1 MAKVRNI
8 VEMIKSQVETGREVV
23 GLIAESKVNANKRY
37 ALKNVNQGTYTF
49 EEVVPEDEDRTP
61 DTIKV
66 NESNAQVMRYIVNPN
81 AKPAPEAELKDGKL
95 FVAGKEIPT
104 GDLEVVKIF
113 GGIEGNLFV
122 GVKTQGEELNVY
134 MYDVQFDKFTE
145 QRFVDGSTFAVNLDG
160 KLFLVENVIEEVTK
174 KDVHGKDLVDADG
187 NPVKGK
193 VAKSVSVYNAT
204 NYGLMPTPIGD
215 DEYDEYDEYDDEE
228 DYDCYDPFNSVH
240 LLPISNIRLIEQ
252 GHRKDI
258 AVFTQYEEDE
268 EGFICESEKTVV
280 RLFEYDFA
288 NLVRNQ
294 VGTYVLNSADAE
306 IYLGGSFGRAP
317 VTTVVDDGQLIIND
331 RFGCKIID
339 KAEVVDAIKNHPY
352 FCATDVRKDDEDR
365 NVVKFIYANRDNEL
379 AAFELVNTD
388 RGQLVT
394 LC

>member
-1 MAKVRNI
+1 MAKVKNI
-8 VEMIKSQVETGREVV
+8 VEMINGQQLTGREVL

-49 EEVVPEDEDRTP
+49 EEVVPEDEERTP
-61 DTIKV
+61 DIIKI

-81 AKPAPEAELKDGKL
+81 PKPAPEAELKDGKL
-95 FVAGKEIPT
+95 FVAGKEVPT
-104 GDLEVVKIF
+104 GDLEIVKIF
-113 GGIEGNLFV
+113 GGIEGKLFV

-134 MYDVQFDKFTE
+134 MYDVQFDKFVE

-160 KLFLVENVIEEVTK
+160 KLFLVENVVEEVTK
-174 KDVHGKDLVDADG
+174 KDADGKDVLDADG
-187 NPVKGK
+187 NSVKGK
-193 VAKSVSVYNAT
+193 VVRSVSVYNAT
-204 NYGLMPTPIGD
+204 NYGLMPTLIGYD
-215 DEYDEYDEYDDEE
+215 DNEDEYDDEE
-228 DYDCYDPFNSVH
+228 DYDSYDSFSSIR

-252 GHRKDI
+252 GHRKDV
-258 AVFTQYEEDE
+258 AVFTNFEEDE
-268 EGFICESEKTVV
+268 EGFIHESTKTVV

-288 NLVRNQ
+288 NLVESQ

-317 VTTVVDDGQLIIND
+317 VTTIVDDGQLIVND

-379 AAFELVNTD
+379 TAFELVNTD

>member
-1 MAKVRNI
+1 MAKNKTI
-8 VEMIKSQVETGREVV
+8 VEMINGQTATGREVI

-37 ALKNVNQGTYTF
+37 ALKDVNQGTYTF
-49 EEVVPEDEDRTP
+49 EEVVPEDEERTP
-61 DTIKV
+61 DVIKI
-66 NESNAQVMRYIVNPN
+66 NEANAQVMRYIINPN
-81 AKPAPEAELKDGKL
+81 PKPAPEAELKDGKL
-95 FVAGKEIPT
+95 FVAGKEILT

-113 GGIEGNLFV
+113 GGVEGKLFV
-122 GVKTQGEELNVY
+122 GVKTQGEDLDVY
-134 MYDVQFDKFTE
+134 MYDVQFDKFIE

-160 KLFLVENVIEEVTK
+160 KLFLVENVIEEVEK
-174 KDVHGKDLVDADG
+174 KDADGKDVLDTDG

-204 NYGLMPTPIGD
+204 YCGLMPTPIGEDDFTEDIDDD
-215 DEYDEYDEYDDEE
+215 DEYGYN
-228 DYDCYDPFNSVH
+228 PFNNVR

-252 GHRKDI
+252 GPRKDV
-258 AVFTQYEEDE
+258 AVFTNFEKDED
-268 EGFICESEKTVV
+268 GFVHESEKTVV
-280 RLFEYDFA
+280 RLFEYDLY
-288 NLVRNQ
+288 NLVGAQ
-294 VGTYVLNSADAE
+294 VGCYVLNSTDAE

-317 VTTVVDDGQLIIND
+317 VITIVDDGQLIIND

-339 KAEVVDAIKNHPY
+339 KADIVDAIKGHPY

-388 RGQLVT
+388 RGQLVN